1 MNVRRQLS
9 ARIPAM
15 LASLLLVAIFLFLV
29 DRRPTLP
36 SVPRSFSG
44 PLALWQLE
52 EILVFLGWLASLALL
67 LALLVLTARTIPRPL
82 PPRIPH
88 VLRRDADRGSERRA
102 RLAAALPRVNPLA
115 KPYVLTVAA
124 PSGTDAQPSAT
135 RAAPAATL
143 PAHEVD
149 EPAHE
154 QHRSAVAIRVLGP
167 PTIEG
172 LPRRRR
178 GLRTDCR
185 LFLIYLALHRNGAG
199 RDELIAALWP
209 DAPEQKARQRL
220 YQAAADAR
228 SGFGDAFVTQ
238 GDVYRLD
245 REQLNV
251 DVDEL
256 ERLLRE
262 ADIAADGQREEAA
275 LEQALELVRGNPLAG
290 VDLPSLD
297 GEARRLSAVV
307 VDLCDRLA
315 QVRLSGGD
323 SAGALAAAE
332 RGIELDEL
340 NENLWRIALEAEGAL
355 GLREALISRYDALSR
370 LLDERLG
377 LEPQR
382 ETRSVYRQLLAQ
394 D

>member
-1 MNVRRQLS
+1 MNASRQAPVRIS
-9 ARIPAM
+9 AV
-15 LASLLLVAIFLFLV
+15 LASALLVAVFLLLV
-29 DRRPTLP
+29 DRRPKLP
-36 SVPRSFSG
+36 SLPRSLSE
-44 PLALWQLE
+44 PLALWQLD
-52 EILVFLGWLASLALL
+52 EILLFFSWLALLALL
-67 LALLVLTARTIPRPL
+67 LALVALTARTIPRRS
-82 PPRIPH
+82 PPRMPY
-88 VLRRDADRGSERRA
+88 VLRRDAHSGGERRA
-102 RLAAALPRVNPLA
+102 TLAALPSVNPLA
-115 KPYVLTVAA
+115 NPYVMTVAA
-124 PSGTDAQPSAT
+124 PLDTEAQSSPIRATPAGQLLDHQTDETA
-135 RAAPAATL
+135 
-143 PAHEVD
+143 E
-149 EPAHE
+149 E
-154 QHRSAVAIRVLGP
+154 QHRSAVTIRVLGP
-167 PTIEG
+167 PAIEG

-185 LFLIYLALHRNGAG
+185 LFLLYLALHRNGAS

-228 SGFGDAFVTQ
+228 SGLGDVFVTQ
-238 GDVYRLD
+238 GDRYRLN
-245 REQLNV
+245 RERLKI

-262 ADIAADGQREEAA
+262 ADTAADGQREEAA

-290 VDLPSLD
+290 VELSSLD

-307 VDLCDRLA
+307 VDLCERLA
-315 QVRLSGGD
+315 QVRLTGGNP
-323 SAGALAAAE
+323 AGALAAAE
-332 RGIELDEL
+332 HGIKLDEL

-355 GLREALISRYDALSR
+355 GLREALINRYDTLSR

-382 ETRSVYRQLLAQ
+382 ETRGTYLQLLGQ